1 MEDEGISDKNG
12 RIFRI
17 MIVDDERL
25 VRRALERTFKRND
38 LFECVISLAS
48 DAVSALGELEK
59 REFDL
64 IIADFKMPGMNGSEL
79 CQRIRQAPGLKELP
93 ILMITGKLFE
103 SDRQRLFEQFR
114 LVDAIPK
121 PFSPR
126 NVVRLVAEQF
136 TPVSAGISS

>member
-1 MEDEGISDKNG
+1 MTQQN
-12 RIFRI
+12 RIL
-17 MIVDDERL
+17 IVDDDITITTALRVKL
-25 VRRALERTFKRND
+25 ARAGFAVCEAHNGSKAWELLQNEPFD
-38 LFECVISLAS
+38 FVIV
-48 DAVSALGELEK
+48 DEQ
-59 REFDL
+59 
-64 IIADFKMPGMNGSEL
+64 MPGMNGSEL